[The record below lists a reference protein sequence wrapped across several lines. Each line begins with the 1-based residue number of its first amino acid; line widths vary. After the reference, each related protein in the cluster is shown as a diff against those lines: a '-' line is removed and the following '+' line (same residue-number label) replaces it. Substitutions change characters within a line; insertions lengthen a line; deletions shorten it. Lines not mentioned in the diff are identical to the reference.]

1 MFSGTMARGVLRE
14 RRAKDVQTYL
24 ERMMAA
30 RFPKMMSIYGHQEEA
45 SRSRGPIA
53 S

>member
-1 MFSGTMARGVLRE
+1 MFSGTMIVPGIAFG
-14 RRAKDVQTYL
+14 
-24 ERMMAA
+24 AA
-30 RFPKMMSIYGHQEEA
+30 LVWAPGHQEEA